1 MPIYEYR
8 CQQCSNEFEV
18 LVRSDTAPRCPDCDS
33 EELEKLLSLPRVHS
47 ESTRGKSMRAAKQRD
62 ASQARDR
69 MHERLHYEKSHD
81 RHG

>member
-1 MPIYEYR
+1 
-8 CQQCSNEFEV
+8 
-18 LVRSDTAPRCPDCDS
+18 
-33 EELEKLLSLPRVHS
+33 
-47 ESTRGKSMRAAKQRD
+47 MRAAKQRD